1 MTSSP
6 LFRSRRVAAV
16 LAASAL
22 VLAAC
27 GGSDDAAA
35 PAPAP
40 APAPDAPAADAEVCD
55 SIPEF
60 ITIGTGGTGGTYY
73 PLGGAVG
80 EMFGST
86 IEGITSATAETTGG
100 SVANLNLIH
109 AGEAEIA
116 LAQGDA
122 VVNGYNGLEPFEGP
136 RDFLTIGTAYVNYAQ
151 WVSYA
156 DSPVQ
161 SWDDIPGSRFSTGDA
176 GSATNTFTMNVLTAL
191 GISVD
196 DFDEQR
202 LPFADQTTAMIN
214 RQLDAGAWVVG
225 LGTSSILELANAE
238 EIVFLDFTDAQVADI
253 VAEHPYYAPA
263 SVPAGTYPGQDEP
276 VVTMGTWNSWVV
288 ATDLSECAVYEMTK
302 ALYENVESVGAAVPA
317 GLVLSTDNLE
327 FALTPLH
334 PGAIKYF
341 EEIGVTIPDSLRP

>member
-1 MTSSP
+1 MTIRP
-6 LFRSRRVAAV
+6 FRTRRVAAV

-27 GGSDDAAA
+27 GGSDEPAAPAA

-40 APAPDAPAADAEVCD
+40 APAPAAPAEVCD
-55 SIPEF
+55 VPEF
-60 ITIGTGGTGGTYY
+60 ITIGTGGTGGVYY

-80 EMFGST
+80 DLFTRT
-86 IEGITSATAETTGG
+86 IDGVRGANAEVTGG

-109 AGEAEIA
+109 AGEAELA

-122 VVNGYNGLEPFEGP
+122 VVNGYNGLAPFEGK
-136 RDFLTIGTAYVNYAQ
+136 RDFLTIGMAYINFAQ
-151 WVSYA
+151 WVSYEG
-156 DSPVQ
+156 SSVQ

-176 GSATNTFTMNVLTAL
+176 GSATNTFTLNVLAAL

-196 DFDEQR
+196 DFNEQR

-214 RQLDAGAWVVG
+214 KQLDAGSWVVG
-225 LGTSSILELANAE
+225 LGASSILELAQAE
-238 EIVFLDFTDAQVADI
+238 QIVFLDFTRAQVDQI
-253 VAEHPYYAPA
+253 VAAHPYYAPA
-263 SVPAGTYPGQDEP
+263 IVPAGTYPGQDAE
-276 VVTMGTWNSWVV
+276 VLSIGTWNSWVV
-288 ATDLSECAVYEMTK
+288 ATDLADCVVYEMTK
-302 ALYENVESVGAAVPA
+302 ALYENIDTVGAAVPA
-317 GLVLSTDNLE
+317 GKNLDVVNLE

-341 EEIGVTIPDSLRP
+341 EEVGVTIPANLRP

>member
-55 SIPEF
+55 TIPEF
-60 ITIGTGGTGGTYY
+60 ITIGTGGTGGVYY
-73 PLGGAVG
+73 PLGGALGDVLG
-80 EMFGST
+80 RT
-86 IEGITSATAETTGG
+86 IEGVTSAVAETTGG

-122 VVNGYNGLEPFEGP
+122 VVNGYNGIEPFEAP
-136 RDFLTIGTAYVNYAQ
+136 RDFLTIGPAYVNFAQ
-151 WVSYA
+151 WVTYEGSGV
-156 DSPVQ
+156 S

-176 GSATNTFTMNVLTAL
+176 GSATNTFTLNVLAAL

-214 RQLDAGAWVVG
+214 KQLDAGSWVVG
-225 LGTSSILELANAE
+225 LGASSILELANAE
-238 EIVFLDFTDAQVADI
+238 DMVFLDFTDEQVADI
-253 VAEHPYYAPA
+253 VAAHPYYAPA
-263 SVPAGTYPGQDEP
+263 TVPAGTYPGQAEG
-276 VVTMGTWNSWVV
+276 VQSIGTWNSWVV
-288 ATDLSECAVYEMTK
+288 AADASDCFVYAVTK
-302 ALYENVESVGAAVPA
+302 ALYESVDTVGAAVPA
-317 GLVLSTDNLE
+317 GMLLSTDNLQ
-327 FALTPLH
+327 FKLTPLH
-334 PGAIKYF
+334 PGAIMYF
-341 EEIGVTIPDSLRP
+341 EEIGIDASVLN

>member
-1 MTSSP
+1 MTIRP

-27 GGSDDAAA
+27 GGSDEPAA

-55 SIPEF
+55 TIPEF
-60 ITIGTGGTGGTYY
+60 ITIGTGGTGGVYY

-80 EMFGST
+80 DLLGRT
-86 IEGITSATAETTGG
+86 IDGVRGATAEVTGG

-109 AGEAEIA
+109 AGEAEIG

-136 RDFLTIGTAYVNYAQ
+136 RDFLTIGLAYVNFAQ
-151 WVSYA
+151 WVSYEG
-156 DSPVQ
+156 SRVQ

-176 GSATNTFTMNVLTAL
+176 GSATNTFTLNVLAAL

-196 DFDEQR
+196 DFTEQR

-214 RQLDAGAWVVG
+214 KQLDAGSWVVG
-225 LGTSSILELANAE
+225 LGASSILELANAE
-238 EIVFLDFTDAQVADI
+238 QIVFLDFTDAQVAQI
-253 VAEHPYYAPA
+253 VAAHPYYAPA
-263 SVPAGTYPGQDEP
+263 IIPAGTYPGQDED
-276 VVTMGTWNSWVV
+276 VQSIGTWNSWVV
-288 ATDLSECAVYEMTK
+288 AADASECFVYEVTK
-302 ALYENVESVGAAVPA
+302 ALYENVETVGAAVPA
-317 GLVLSTDNLE
+317 GNLLSTDNLQ
-327 FALTPLH
+327 FKLTPLH

-341 EEIGVTIPDSLRP
+341 EEIGIDASVLN